1 MKLANKYFETIFDID
16 CDIINTLVV
25 ENQEFFRSC
34 VCGIQKLYEK
44 DESDF
49 IFSDNYEEV
58 ILGDKIEL
66 LSDYINLDR
75 NDKRLASGLVKFFT
89 RAMAEKSIEFAEYF
103 ARGYDLLNSISSE
116 LYPNVDFEEDVDYAS
131 FVKLFKPIFTFK
143 DKEFLEKL
151 LLYIDALIEFCDIK
165 IIVLINV
172 KSYLNREEFFE
183 LFKHT
188 RYMQVPLFCI
198 ESHETYKLEEEK
210 ITIID
215 CDLCEIVL

>member
-1 MKLANKYFETIFDID
+1 MRLANKYFETIFDID

-34 VCGIQKLYEK
+34 VRGMQNLYDKE
-44 DESDF
+44 ESDF
-49 IFSDNYEEV
+49 IFSNNYEEIV
-58 ILGDKIEL
+58 LGEKIEL
-66 LSDYINLDR
+66 ISDYINLDR
-75 NDKRLASGLVKFFT
+75 NDKRLANGLLKFFT
-89 RAMAEKSIEFAEYF
+89 RAMADRSIAFAEYF
-103 ARGYDLLNSISSE
+103 ARGYALLNSISDE
-116 LYPNVDFEEDVDYAS
+116 MYPNVDFEEDVDYAS
-131 FVKLFKPIFTFK
+131 FVKLFKPIFTYK
-143 DKEFLEKL
+143 DKDFVEKL

-183 LFKHT
+183 LFKHA

-210 ITIID
+210 IIIID
-215 CDLCEIVL
+215 CDLCEIVI

>member
-1 MKLANKYFETIFDID
+1 MRLANKYFETIFDID

-34 VCGIQKLYEK
+34 VRGMQNLYDKE
-44 DESDF
+44 ESDF
-49 IFSDNYEEV
+49 IFSNNYEEIV
-58 ILGDKIEL
+58 LGDKIEL

-75 NDKRLASGLVKFFT
+75 NDKRLASGLIKFFT
-89 RAMAEKSIEFAEYF
+89 RAMADRSNEFAEYF
-103 ARGYDLLNSISSE
+103 AQGYELLNSVSDE
-116 LYPNVDFEEDVDYAS
+116 MYPNVDFEDEVDYAG
-131 FVKLFKPIFTFK
+131 FVKLFKPIFAYK
-143 DKEFLEKL
+143 EKEFLEKL

-165 IIVLINV
+165 VIVMIGV
-172 KSYLNREEFFE
+172 KSYLNKEEFCE
-183 LFKHT
+183 LFKHV

-215 CDLCEIVL
+215 CDLCEIML

>member
-1 MKLANKYFETIFDID
+1 MRLANKFFDTIFDID

-25 ENQEFFRSC
+25 ENQVFFRSC
-34 VCGIQKLYEK
+34 VRGMQNLYDKE
-44 DESDF
+44 ESDF
-49 IFSDNYEEV
+49 IFSHNYEEIV
-58 ILGDKIEL
+58 LGDKIEL

-89 RAMAEKSIEFAEYF
+89 RAMADRSNEFAEYF
-103 ARGYDLLNSISSE
+103 AQGYELLNSVSDE
-116 LYPNVDFEEDVDYAS
+116 MYPNVDFEEEVDYAG
-131 FVKLFKPIFTFK
+131 FVKLFKPMFAYK
-143 DKEFLEKL
+143 EKEFLEKI

-165 IIVLINV
+165 VIVMVGV
-172 KSYLNREEFFE
+172 KSYLNKEEFCE
-183 LFKHT
+183 LFKHA

-215 CDLCEIVL
+215 CDLCEIML